1 MRRFLGFVFVVV
13 LAAAVAAVVVKLM
26 GEGKRYAGMTEE
38 EIRADL
44 ERKLSGRL
52 SDEALQ
58 KIQEA
63 VVEAIE
69 KARPLVQAAT
79 DGTASSTAEPAP
91 ADSDDESA
99 TSDAEQTATAS
110 RADGN
115 DPTTAADGPT
125 G

>member
-58 KIQEA
+58 KIQET

-79 DGTASSTAEPAP
+79 DGTASPTGEPTSADAEDEPA
-91 ADSDDESA
+91 ASDPEE
-99 TSDAEQTATAS
+99 TPTAS
-110 RADGN
+110 
-115 DPTTAADGPT
+115 
-125 G
+125 

>member
-58 KIQEA
+58 KIQET

-79 DGTASSTAEPAP
+79 DGTTSPTGEPTP
-91 ADSDDESA
+91 ADADDESA
-99 TSDAEQTATAS
+99 ASDPEQTPTAS
-110 RADGN
+110 
-115 DPTTAADGPT
+115 
-125 G
+125 